1 MQEELQVLLDQGQ
14 EVWQGQA
21 QGLLQEVHQEEGH
34 EEDQVTQEAQED

>member
-21 QGLLQEVHQEEGH
+21 QGLLQEVHQEEVH
-34 EEDQVTQEAQED
+34 QEEVYQEEDY